1 MALTKEEKK
10 IIDEQ
15 IKAYQN
21 MVKHMRGVIKSL
33 RAQRKGGTAANV
45 QVVVGGSDGRAR
57 VINESKD

>member
-21 MVKHMRGVIKSL
+21 MIKHMRGVIKSL

-45 QVVVGGSDGRAR
+45 QVVVGGPDGRPR
-57 VINESKD
+57 MLKKD